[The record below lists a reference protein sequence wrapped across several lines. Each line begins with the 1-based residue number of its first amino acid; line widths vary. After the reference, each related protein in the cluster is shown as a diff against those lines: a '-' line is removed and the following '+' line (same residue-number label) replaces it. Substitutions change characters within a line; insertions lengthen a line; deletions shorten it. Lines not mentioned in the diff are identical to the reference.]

1 MHTTV
6 HTIRQV
12 EEARD
17 ADDPKAAMIALLLER
32 QAEVGSSGVRTLNRL
47 EPFRAARLGAKR
59 TLR

>member
-1 MHTTV
+1 
-6 HTIRQV
+6 V